1 MMLLHIIDVGLRW
14 LQGLS
19 PRNSGGRDVQNITKT
34 TTDTAVDKMSLF
46 NTSYLMGNDT
56 TGGWGPRYFFT
67 FYSEFGDE
75 QAESAVEVTVFMII
89 FAASVVANVS
99 IAWAVLRYREM
110 RTVTNCFLLNL
121 TVADLLFAI
130 TTPALAYVRVR
141 PDWPF
146 GDCVCR
152 MLPYSQVGAYIIL
165 ILITGGRKWPRII
178 SEIKKP

>member
-1 MMLLHIIDVGLRW
+1 
-14 LQGLS
+14 
-19 PRNSGGRDVQNITKT
+19 
-34 TTDTAVDKMSLF
+34 MSLF

-56 TGGWGPRYFFT
+56 AGGWGPRYFFT

-75 QAESAVEVTVFMII
+75 QAESAVEVTVFMVI

-121 TVADLLFAI
+121 TVADLLFAV

-146 GDCVCR
+146 GDFVCR
-152 MLPYSQVGAYIIL
+152 LLPYSQVVMSPRTPILEQLSGKCKDVKFKVFLTLSLFIGVARGGAEGAVALPEILRKLKNYISGL
-165 ILITGGRKWPRII
+165 
-178 SEIKKP
+178 